1 MEVFNLKNDKVEEV
15 NVKPFKLE
23 KDIQSLVEKNTET
36 FFQLEFIYSELT
48 VGKYRIDSL
57 CYDNENNSF
66 VIIEYKKGN
75 SYSVI
80 DQGYT
85 YLQLLLNNKS
95 DFLLTLSQ
103 HYNKVLRVEDVDWS
117 QSRIIFVSPSF
128 NSYQKDSVNFKN
140 LPFELWEIKR
150 FSNNT
155 IVFNKHK
162 SNSNESIESLTNTK
176 NINVISSVSREV
188 KVYSIE
194 EHTSNISGIM
204 LEKWNVI
211 NGQINEL
218 EGVEL
223 IPKRHYIGLVLNG
236 STKSTICYI
245 KIRKSKITLTILRG
259 VHNPDGFKSK
269 NYFTLDDPKK
279 ITKDHQRKLNNGTT
293 QKSYKISTDYK
304 SDLDYLMFL
313 IKQKYNSLLN

>member
-1 MEVFNLKNDKVEEV
+1 MELFNLKNDKVEEV
-15 NVKPFKLE
+15 ELKPFKLE

-36 FFQLEFIYSELT
+36 IFQLEVIYSELT

-103 HYNKVLRVEDVDWS
+103 HFNKVLRLEDIDWS
-117 QSRIIFVSPSF
+117 QSKIIFVSPSF

-162 SNSNESIESLTNTK
+162 SNSKESIDSLTNSK
-176 NINVISSVSREV
+176 NQNIITSVSKEV
-188 KVYSIE
+188 KVVDE
-194 EHTSNISGIM
+194 DFHTSKSNLI
-204 LEKWNVI
+204 LVEKWKEIKESISN
-211 NGQINEL
+211 L
-218 EGVEL
+218 EGVE
-223 IPKRHYIGLVLNG
+223 ITPKNSYISLMLNG
-236 STKSTICYI
+236 KTLCYLI
-245 KIRKSKITLTILRG
+245 FRKNSITLEISRG
-259 VHNPDGFKSK
+259 NVNPDGSKSK
-269 NYFTLDDPKK
+269 KYFDLDDPEGISKEGSWEWK
-279 ITKDHQRKLNNGTT
+279 SGTKGTI
-293 QKSYKISTDYK
+293 YKIPMDKNTDLEYV
-304 SDLDYLMFL
+304 MFL
-313 IKQKYNSLLN
+313 IKQKYNNLSN

>member
-15 NVKPFKLE
+15 ELRPFKLE
-23 KDIQSLVEKNTET
+23 RDIQNLVEKNTET
-36 FFQLEFIYSELT
+36 FFQLEFISSELT
-48 VGKYRIDSL
+48 VGNYRIDSL

-103 HYNKVLRVEDVDWS
+103 HFNKVLRLEDIDWS
-117 QSRIIFVSPSF
+117 QSKIIFVSPSF

-150 FSNNT
+150 FSNDT

-162 SNSNESIESLTNTK
+162 SNSKESIDSLTNSK
-176 NINVISSVSREV
+176 NQNLITSVSKEV
-188 KVYSIE
+188 KVVDE
-194 EHTSNISGIM
+194 DFHTSKSTLN
-204 LEKWNVI
+204 LVNKWK
-211 NGQINEL
+211 EL
-218 EGVEL
+218 KEDVSNLDGVEV
-223 IPKRHYIGLVLNG
+223 IPKNNYISLMLNG
-236 STKSTICYI
+236 KTLCYLI
-245 KIRKSKITLTILRG
+245 FRKNSISLEISRG
-259 VHNPDGFKSK
+259 NVNPDGSKSK
-269 NYFTLDDPKK
+269 NYFDLDDPKEISK
-279 ITKDHQRKLNNGTT
+279 EGSWEWKSGTKGTI
-293 QKSYKISTDYK
+293 YKIPMDKNTDLEYV
-304 SDLDYLMFL
+304 MFL
-313 IKQKYNSLLN
+313 IKQKYNNLSN

>member
-15 NVKPFKLE
+15 ELRPFKLE
-23 KDIQSLVEKNTET
+23 RDIQNLVEKNTET
-36 FFQLEFIYSELT
+36 FFQLEFISSELT
-48 VGKYRIDSL
+48 VGNYRIDSL

-103 HYNKVLRVEDVDWS
+103 HFNKVLRLEDIDWS
-117 QSRIIFVSPSF
+117 QSKIIFVSPSF

-150 FSNNT
+150 FSNDT

-162 SNSNESIESLTNTK
+162 SNSKESIDSLTNSK
-176 NINVISSVSREV
+176 NQNLITSVSKEV
-188 KVYSIE
+188 KVVDE
-194 EHTSNISGIM
+194 DFHTSKSTLN
-204 LEKWNVI
+204 LVNKWK
-211 NGQINEL
+211 EL
-218 EGVEL
+218 KEDVSNLDGVEV
-223 IPKRHYIGLVLNG
+223 IPKNNYISLMLNG
-236 STKSTICYI
+236 KTLCYLI
-245 KIRKSKITLTILRG
+245 FRKNSISLEISRG
-259 VHNPDGFKSK
+259 NVNPDGSKSK
-269 NYFTLDDPKK
+269 NYFDLDDPKEISK
-279 ITKDHQRKLNNGTT
+279 EGSWEWKSGTKGTI
-293 QKSYKISTDYK
+293 YKIPMDKNTDLEYV
-304 SDLDYLMFL
+304 MFL
-313 IKQKYNSLLN
+313 IKQKYNNLSV

>member
-23 KDIQSLVEKNTET
+23 RDIQNLVEKNTET
-36 FFQLEFIYSELT
+36 FFGLEFIYSELT
-48 VGKYRIDSL
+48 VGNYRIDSL
-57 CYDNENNSF
+57 CFDNENNSF

-95 DFLLTLSQ
+95 DFLLNLSQ
-103 HYNKVLRVEDVDWS
+103 HYNKVLRLEDIDWS
-117 QSRIIFVSPSF
+117 QSKIIFVSPSF

-162 SNSNESIESLTNTK
+162 SSSNESIESLTNTK
-176 NINVISSVSREV
+176 NKNVISSVSKEV
-188 KVYSIE
+188 KVFDDNEWVLKTNEQLSQKWKDLKENLIDLNDVEFVSKRDY
-194 EHTSNISGIM
+194 ISLM
-204 LEKWNVI
+204 
-211 NGQINEL
+211 
-218 EGVEL
+218 
-223 IPKRHYIGLVLNG
+223 IGNKTV
-236 STKSTICYI
+236 CYFNFQ
-245 KIRKSKITLTILRG
+245 KSKIRMDFVRG
-259 VHNPDGFKSK
+259 NIKPDGSKSK
-269 NYFTLDDPKK
+269 NFFTLDDPKNISLEGSWEWK
-279 ITKDHQRKLNNGTT
+279 NGT
-293 QKSYKISTDYK
+293 KGNVYKVPLDKNFDVDYVK
-304 SDLDYLMFL
+304 FL
-313 IKQKYNSLLN
+313 IKQKYNSLLK

>member
-1 MEVFNLKNDKVEEV
+1 MEVFNLKNEKVEEV
-15 NVKPFKLE
+15 HVQPFKLE
-23 KDIQSLVEKNTET
+23 KDIQNLIEKNTET
-36 FFQLEFIYSELT
+36 FFGLEFIYSELT

-103 HYNKVLRVEDVDWS
+103 HFNKVLRLEDIDWS

-150 FSNNT
+150 FSNN
-155 IVFNKHK
+155 IISLNQHISK
-162 SNSNESIESLTNTK
+162 STESINKISTGKNTV
-176 NINVISSVSREV
+176 INKVNKEV
-188 KVYSIE
+188 KVHTE
-194 EHTSNISGIM
+194 EDFVN
-204 LEKWNVI
+204 
-211 NGQINEL
+211 
-218 EGVEL
+218 
-223 IPKRHYIGLVLNG
+223 YIGKDLIEPYNKL
-236 STKSTICYI
+236 KD
-245 KIRKSKITLTILRG
+245 KLTQLQPI
-259 VHNPDGFKSK
+259 
-269 NYFTLDDPKK
+269 
-279 ITKDHQRKLNNGTT
+279 
-293 QKSYKISTDYK
+293 
-304 SDLDYLMFL
+304 
-313 IKQKYNSLLN
+313 YNL

>member
-1 MEVFNLKNDKVEEV
+1 MEVFNLKKDKVEEV
-15 NVKPFKLE
+15 ELKPFKLE
-23 KDIQSLVEKNTET
+23 RDIQNLVEKNTET

-48 VGKYRIDSL
+48 VGNYRIDSL

-103 HYNKVLRVEDVDWS
+103 YFNKVLRLEDIDWS
-117 QSRIIFVSPSF
+117 QSKIIFVSPSF

-150 FSNNT
+150 FSNDT

-162 SNSNESIESLTNTK
+162 SSSNESIESLTNSK
-176 NINVISSVSREV
+176 NKNVISSVSKEV
-188 KVYSIE
+188 KVFDDNKWISKTDEQLVQKWKDLKESLIE
-194 EHTSNISGIM
+194 LND
-204 LEKWNVI
+204 
-211 NGQINEL
+211 
-218 EGVEL
+218 VEL
-223 IPKRHYIGLVLNG
+223 VSKNDYISLMFGN
-236 STKSTICYI
+236 KTICFFNFQKN
-245 KIRKSKITLTILRG
+245 KIRMDFNRGNIKTDGTI
-259 VHNPDGFKSK
+259 SK
-269 NYFTLDDPKK
+269 NFFTLDDPKK
-279 ITKDHQRKLNNGTT
+279 ISIEGSWEWKDGTKGNV
-293 QKSYKISTDYK
+293 YKISLNKNFDVDYVK
-304 SDLDYLMFL
+304 FL
-313 IKQKYNSLLN
+313 IKQKYNNLSK

>member
-1 MEVFNLKNDKVEEV
+1 MELFNLKNDKVEEV
-15 NVKPFKLE
+15 ELKPFKLE

-48 VGKYRIDSL
+48 VGNYRIDSL

-103 HYNKVLRVEDVDWS
+103 YFNKVLRLEDIDWS
-117 QSRIIFVSPSF
+117 QSKIIFVSPSF

-150 FSNNT
+150 FSNDT

-162 SNSNESIESLTNTK
+162 SISKESIESLTNTK
-176 NINVISSVSREV
+176 NKNIISSVSKEV
-188 KVYSIE
+188 KVYDDNKWILKTNEQLVQKWE
-194 EHTSNISGIM
+194 E
-204 LEKWNVI
+204 LKEYVI
-211 NGQINEL
+211 NLND
-218 EGVEL
+218 VEL
-223 IPKRHYIGLVLNG
+223 VTKKDYISLMFGHKTV
-236 STKSTICYI
+236 CYFNFQKD
-245 KIRKSKITLTILRG
+245 KIRMDFQRG
-259 VHNPDGFKSK
+259 NMKTDGSKSK
-269 NYFTLDDPKK
+269 NFFTLDDPKQISK
-279 ITKDHQRKLNNGTT
+279 EGSWKWKNGNTGHTYKVPLNKNFDV
-293 QKSYKISTDYK
+293 DYVK
-304 SDLDYLMFL
+304 FL
-313 IKQKYNSLLN
+313 IKQKYNNLSQ

>member
-15 NVKPFKLE
+15 ELRPFKLE
-23 KDIQSLVEKNTET
+23 RDIQNLVEKNTET
-36 FFQLEFIYSELT
+36 FFQLEFISSELT
-48 VGKYRIDSL
+48 VGNYRIDSL

-103 HYNKVLRVEDVDWS
+103 HFNKVLRLEDIDWS
-117 QSRIIFVSPSF
+117 QSKIIFVSPSF

-162 SNSNESIESLTNTK
+162 SNSKEGIDSLTNSK
-176 NINVISSVSREV
+176 NQNLITSVSKEV
-188 KVYSIE
+188 KVVDE
-194 EHTSNISGIM
+194 DFHTSKSN
-204 LEKWNVI
+204 LNLVNKWK
-211 NGQINEL
+211 EL
-218 EGVEL
+218 KEDVSNLDGVEV
-223 IPKRHYIGLVLNG
+223 IPKNNYISLMLNG
-236 STKSTICYI
+236 KTLCYLI
-245 KIRKSKITLTILRG
+245 FRKNSISLEISRG
-259 VHNPDGFKSK
+259 NVNPDGSKSK
-269 NYFTLDDPKK
+269 NYFDLDDPKGISK
-279 ITKDHQRKLNNGTT
+279 EGSWEWKSGTKGTI
-293 QKSYKISTDYK
+293 YKIPIDKNTDLEYV
-304 SDLDYLMFL
+304 MFL
-313 IKQKYNSLLN
+313 IKQKYNNLSN

>member
-1 MEVFNLKNDKVEEV
+1 MEVFNLIDKKVEEV
-15 NVKPFKLE
+15 NVIPFKLE
-23 KDIQSLVEKNTET
+23 KDIQSLVENNTET
-36 FFQLEFIYSELT
+36 FFGLEFIKSELS
-48 VGKYRIDSL
+48 VGNYRIDSL
-57 CYDNENNSF
+57 CFDSENNSF
-66 VIIEYKKGN
+66 VIIEYKKGS

-103 HYNKVLRVEDVDWS
+103 YYNKVLRIEEIDWS
-117 QSRIIFVSPSF
+117 QSKIIFVSPSF

-162 SNSNESIESLTNTK
+162 SSSKESIESINNK
-176 NINVISSVSREV
+176 NNNVISSVNKEV

-194 EHTSNISGIM
+194 DHISLMSKTI
-204 LEKWNVI
+204 LEKWNEL
-211 NGQINEL
+211 NGKIIDLQ
-218 EGVEL
+218 GSEL

-236 STKSTICYI
+236 SSFSTICYI
-245 KIRKSKITLTILRG
+245 KFRKTKILFDIIRG
-259 VHNPDGFKSK
+259 VHNPDGFKSN

-279 ITKDHQRKLNNGTT
+279 IAIDKSRILNNGTT
-293 QKSYKISTDYK
+293 QKSYRISVDVN
-304 SDLDYLMFL
+304 SDLDYMMFL
-313 IKQKYNSLLN
+313 IKQKYNSLVN

>member
-15 NVKPFKLE
+15 ELRPFKLE
-23 KDIQSLVEKNTET
+23 RDIQNLVEKNTET
-36 FFQLEFIYSELT
+36 FFGLEFIYSELT
-48 VGKYRIDSL
+48 VGSYRIDSL
-57 CYDNENNSF
+57 CFDNENNSF

-103 HYNKVLRVEDVDWS
+103 HYNKVLRIEDVDWS
-117 QSRIIFVSPSF
+117 QSKIVFVSPSF

-162 SNSNESIESLTNTK
+162 SNSNESIESLANPK
-176 NINVISSVSREV
+176 NKNVISSVIKEV
-188 KVYSIE
+188 KVFDENAWMSKSSSE
-194 EHTSNISGIM
+194 
-204 LEKWNVI
+204 LVEKWI
-211 NGQINEL
+211 RLKDSLIEL
-218 EGVEL
+218 NDVEL
-223 IPKRHYIGLVLNG
+223 IAKRYYISLMLGG
-236 STKSTICYI
+236 KTICYFNFKKTKINMEFVRGTI
-245 KIRKSKITLTILRG
+245 KTDGSKSK
-259 VHNPDGFKSK
+259 DFFS
-269 NYFTLDDPKK
+269 LDDPKGISK
-279 ITKDHQRKLNNGTT
+279 ESSWEWKNGNKGCVYIVYLD
-293 QKSYKISTDYK
+293 KSFDIDYIN
-304 SDLDYLMFL
+304 FL
-313 IKQKYNSLLN
+313 IKQKYNILSN

>member
-1 MEVFNLKNDKVEEV
+1 MEVFKLKNNKVEDV
-15 NVKPFKLE
+15 DVVPFKLE
-23 KDIQSLVEKNTET
+23 RDIQELVENNTDI
-36 FFQLEFIYSELT
+36 FFGLEFIYSELT

-57 CYDNENNSF
+57 CYDAENSSF
-66 VIIEYKKGN
+66 VIIEYKKGS

-103 HYNKVLRVEDVDWS
+103 HYNKVLKVDEIDWS
-117 QSRIIFVSPSF
+117 QSKIIFVSPSF

-162 SNSNESIESLTNTK
+162 SSSNESIQSINSK
-176 NINVISSVSREV
+176 NKNVISSVSKEV

-194 EHTSNISGIM
+194 DHISVM
-204 LEKWNVI
+204 SEKLLEKWNELNKKI
-211 NGQINEL
+211 SEL

-223 IPKRHYIGLVLNG
+223 TPKRHYIGLALNG
-236 STKSTICYI
+236 SSFSTICYI
-245 KIRKSKITLTILRG
+245 KIRKSKLIFDIIRG
-259 VHNPDGFKSK
+259 IHNPDGFKSQ
-269 NYFTLDDPKK
+269 NYFTLDDPKN
-279 ITKDHQRKLNNGTT
+279 IRKDRQRILNNGSTS
-293 QKSYKISTDYK
+293 KSYRIEADSK
-304 SDLDYLMFL
+304 SDLDYLIFL
-313 IKQKYNSLLN
+313 LKQKYNSFNR